1 MAFNPSKFVE
11 EATWESFDALTKPKL
26 VDLAKYCE
34 IQEVK
39 ASMRK
44 QQIKNLLIDYF
55 VDDEIFEE
63 KYLDKKKEIHSSDDE
78 TLLKIKQLDLEILK
92 LESEAKIESQKIQA
106 EERVQLEKLAL
117 EKAKL
122 NASSGSS
129 HFDPTRHVR
138 LVPPFQ
144 EKEVDKYFS
153 YFEKVAENL
162 KWPKEMWTTLLQS
175 VFVGKAREVYSALPI
190 DQTKNYDSVKIAVLK
205 AYELVPE
212 AYRQKFRQLK
222 KR

>member
-1 MAFNPSKFVE
+1 MYPEVPVIGINVSRCSPSPIAPYVEIVPSLGLPVMCVISGRKFVE
-11 EATWESFDALTKPKL
+11 EATWECFDASTKPKL
-26 VDLAKYCE
+26 VDLANYCE

-39 ASMRK
+39 ASMKK

-55 VDDEIFEE
+55 VDEVFEE
-63 KYLDKKKEIHSSDDE
+63 KYLDKKKEVHSSDDE
-78 TLLKIKQLDLEILK
+78 TSLKIKQLDLEILK

-106 EERVQLEKLAL
+106 KERVQLKKLAL

-129 HFDPTRHVR
+129 HSDPTHHVR

-153 YFEKVAENL
+153 NFEKVN
-162 KWPKEMWTTLLQS
+162 
-175 VFVGKAREVYSALPI
+175 
-190 DQTKNYDSVKIAVLK
+190 
-205 AYELVPE
+205 
-212 AYRQKFRQLK
+212 K
-222 KR
+222 KT